1 MTPAIELAEKN
12 KIKYAVH
19 QYNHNPNVNSYGEEA
34 AQNLGI
40 DQARVFKTL
49 VVELNNK
56 ELIVGVVPVKGSLN
70 LKAIAAAVKAKK
82 ATMADKLK
90 VQRTTGYVIGGVS
103 PLGQRKQLTTIID
116 TSAST
121 FETIFVSAGKR
132 GLDIELSAHDLAA
145 LSNALFAP
153 ISNV

>member
-1 MTPAIELAEKN
+1 MTPAIELAEKH
-12 KIKYAVH
+12 KIKYTVH
-19 QYNHNPNVNSYGEEA
+19 QYNHNPNSISYGEEA
-34 AQNLGI
+34 AQNLGVS
-40 DQARVFKTL
+40 QSRVFKTL
-49 VVELNNK
+49 VVELNSK

-70 LKAIAAAVKAKK
+70 LKAIAATVNAKK
-82 ATMADKLK
+82 AAMADKLK

-132 GLDIELSAHDLAA
+132 GLDIELSAHDLAT
-145 LSNALFAP
+145 LSNARFAP
-153 ISNV
+153 ISTV